1 MKRSEINAILGGAK
15 AFLESMQFRLPTWA
29 AWSPDDWRAHRLK
42 CREVFENRL
51 GWDIT
56 DFGGGDFVRRGL
68 VLFTLRNGHPER
80 DKKPY
85 AEKVMVVGE
94 AQETPMHCHRSKM
107 EDIINR
113 GGGELVIELLASTPD
128 GGAVRKPI
136 EVQIDGCRR
145 NVGPGERV
153 VLQPGESICLY
164 QDLYH
169 RFYAQPGRG
178 PVLAGE
184 VSSVNDDIGDNR
196 FLELVG
202 RFPVIEEDESPLHLL
217 VSDYE
222 QWM

>member
-1 MKRSEINAILGGAK
+1 MRRSEINAILSRSK
-15 AFLESMQFRLPTWA
+15 VFLERMQFRLPVWA
-29 AWSPDDWRAHRLK
+29 AWSPDDWRAHRHE
-42 CREVFENRL
+42 CGEVLENRL

-68 VLFTLRNGHPER
+68 VLFTLRNGRPGR

-85 AEKVMVVGE
+85 AEKVMIVGE

-113 GGGELVIELLASTPD
+113 GGGKLVMELLASAPD
-128 GGAVRKPI
+128 GGAAYQPI
-136 EVQIDGCRR
+136 EVRIDGCCR

-153 VLQPGESICLY
+153 TLRPGESICLC
-164 QDLYH
+164 QGLYH
-169 RFYAQPGRG
+169 RFYAQPDLG

-184 VSSVNDDIGDNR
+184 VSSVNDDINDNR
-196 FLELVG
+196 FLEPIG
-202 RFPVIEEDESPLHLL
+202 RFPAIEEDEPPLHFL

-222 QWM
+222 K